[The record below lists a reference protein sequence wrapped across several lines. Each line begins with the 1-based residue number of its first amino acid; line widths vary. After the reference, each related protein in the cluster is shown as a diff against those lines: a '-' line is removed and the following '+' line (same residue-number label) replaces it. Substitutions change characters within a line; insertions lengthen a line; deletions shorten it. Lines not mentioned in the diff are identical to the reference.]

1 MSLCKNTLLAFAALA
16 ALAGTPARADLVLSD
31 LIVELQPGKQVR
43 RDVEVWNNSPE
54 RAFVSVEPRE
64 IVDPGLA
71 SQSVRQDPDPEK
83 LGLLASPRRMILE
96 PGQRKLVRI
105 ASLSNDETREH
116 VYRVMVKPV
125 VADVQSEDSGLKIM
139 VGYDVLVLVRP
150 VQSAANVTAARSGKR
165 LTFRNA
171 GNASVE
177 IVDGRQCKDGQCSAL
192 PGKRLYPGMSWS
204 VDLPFDLPAEYMLKS
219 AGRTDRKSF

>member
-71 SQSVRQDPDPEK
+71 SQNVRQDPDPEK
-83 LGLLASPRRMILE
+83 LGLLASPRRMIL
-96 PGQRKLVRI
+96 
-105 ASLSNDETREH
+105 EH

-150 VQSAANVTAARSGKR
+150 LQSAANVTAARSGKR

-177 IVDGRQCKDGQCSAL
+177 IVDGRQCKDGQCSDL

>member
-1 MSLCKNTLLAFAALA
+1 LCKKALLGFAALA

-83 LGLLASPRRMILE
+83 LGLLASPKRMILE

-105 ASLSNDETREH
+105 ASLSNDESREH

-125 VADVQSEDSGLKIM
+125 VGGVQSDDSGLKIL

-150 VQSAANVTAARSGKR
+150 AQSAANVTATRSGKR

-171 GNASVE
+171 GNVSVE
-177 IVDGRQCKDGQCSAL
+177 IVDGRQCRDGQAQCSDL

-204 VDLPFDLPAEYMLKS
+204 VDLPLDLPAQYTLKS
-219 AGRTDRKSF
+219 AGRTDRMTF

>member
-71 SQSVRQDPDPEK
+71 SQNVRQDPDPEK

-105 ASLSNDETREH
+105 ASLSNDESREH

-150 VQSAANVTAARSGKR
+150 LQSAANVTAARSGKR

-177 IVDGRQCKDGQCSAL
+177 IVDGRLIG
-192 PGKRLYPGMSWS
+192 
-204 VDLPFDLPAEYMLKS
+204 
-219 AGRTDRKSF
+219 

>member
-1 MSLCKNTLLAFAALA
+1 MSLCKKTLLGFAALA

-96 PGQRKLVRI
+96 PGQRKLIRI
-105 ASLSNDETREH
+105 ASLSSDETREH

-125 VADVQSEDSGLKIM
+125 VGGVQSDDSGLKIL

-150 VQSAANVTAARSGKR
+150 VRSATNVTAARSGKR

-177 IVDGRQCKDGQCSAL
+177 IVDGRQCKDRQCSDL

-219 AGRTDRKSF
+219 AGRTDRRSF